1 MLAVLPLVAWV
12 LLAAFCVLGFGRKQ
26 SRFACWT
33 AAAGMLLGIV
43 MAGILGR
50 FVIAPV
56 EKKAGQTVQLT
67 VCVESASSSYQDGM
81 CRGLLLVEEENG
93 SPVHYRVYGTAFPES
108 ELGERFSAQ
117 FSLEGLDGEEYQRA
131 LPLRGLA
138 GRWRK
143 TFWLSC
149 GSHTA
154 ACWLR

>member
-56 EKKAGQTVQLT
+56 EKKAGQTVQHLHFH
-67 VCVESASSSYQDGM
+67 VLS
-81 CRGLLLVEEENG
+81 
-93 SPVHYRVYGTAFPES
+93 
-108 ELGERFSAQ
+108 
-117 FSLEGLDGEEYQRA
+117 
-131 LPLRGLA
+131 
-138 GRWRK
+138 GRDMTWPP
-143 TFWLSC
+143 
-149 GSHTA
+149 G
-154 ACWLR
+154 